1 MACVIIG
8 LGSNLGNRRLNIAKA
23 VSGIAEAFGNFEVSH
38 IIESQPWGY
47 DSMNPY
53 LNGCMTVVTDEEPHR
68 ILEILKGVEKSIS
81 PNSHRDSE
89 GHYADRHIDID
100 ILAIDGMKIDT
111 PELKVPHPM
120 MAQRSFVLEPMCE
133 LVPAWKHPVSGKTPA
148 EMLADLDANTEE
160 I

>member
-53 LNGCMTVVTDEEPHR
+53 LNGCMTVLTDEEPLR
-68 ILEILKGVEKSIS
+68 ILEIVKGVEKSIS
-81 PNSHRDSE
+81 PESHRDSK

-100 ILAIDGMKIDT
+100 ILAIDDMVIDA

-120 MAQRSFVLEPMCE
+120 MARRSFVLEPMCA

-148 EMLADLDANTEE
+148 EMLADLDANPQEA
-160 I
+160 